1 MTEGKMSRNKS
12 PSVSIVLV
20 EYSPVDSKS
29 NFFVTTGVQIS
40 DVTARDRARR
50 QKAQRPALKS
60 YTVDKSRLY
69 LPDGLSATLTV
80 SLLMTCYNGSCLE
93 VQRYPNKMRV
103 VILIEA
109 YSWGEY
115 KIYGKCDKY
124 LTKQR
129 KICIHHTAMKFNI
142 NNAIIIPFS
151 HKR

>member
-1 MTEGKMSRNKS
+1 
-12 PSVSIVLV
+12 
-20 EYSPVDSKS
+20 
-29 NFFVTTGVQIS
+29 
-40 DVTARDRARR
+40 
-50 QKAQRPALKS
+50 
-60 YTVDKSRLY
+60 
-69 LPDGLSATLTV
+69 
-80 SLLMTCYNGSCLE
+80 MTCYNGSCLE

-151 HKR
+151 HKRWDSSIFVVYSNFRSNIPNNLRYVFLRTKFRKVEKNWRVQRRNWISGYRSIIKGTLSLARAHGKSPKSWESSL